1 MGRSHQTG
9 CASAQ
14 LDAFLLVCA
23 ETWRPQQLSLRM
35 CGQPELRTYQDWT
48 QERAAGVGEQGQ
60 AIASNHGRCLGSIMC
75 LCTQPSNSSI

>member
-1 MGRSHQTG
+1 MGLSHQTG

-48 QERAAGVGEQGQ
+48 EQRAVGVDQERAL
-60 AIASNHGRCLGSIMC
+60 ASHHDRCLGSLMC
-75 LCTQPSNSSI
+75 LCLAVCKAST

>member
-1 MGRSHQTG
+1 MGSLTRDVALCDRSPLTG
-9 CASAQ
+9 CAGAQ

-48 QERAAGVGEQGQ
+48 EEGAVGVGDPEQ
-60 AIASNHGRCLGSIMC
+60 ALAFDHVRCSGCSV
-75 LCTQPSNSSI
+75 